1 MYVIKIINSF
11 RNNVYLMKD
20 EDIERPPAMKV
31 RQGIQDAMTYSLP
44 EKHFSENHIDLVD
57 IDIALN
63 NLGWNFSNYKIL
75 NLTDIHL
82 GQWINPEYLDELI
95 DYVNTLN
102 FDLITLTGDYFSY
115 NLDDYDKSLEK
126 SLKKLKARDGKYGVL
141 GNHDH
146 WMNADRVREIFKNA
160 DIIDLSNDVVTLKKN
175 GDCINLCGVDSY
187 TVCADNLDKVITKMP
202 KNIPS
207 ILLAHEPDFA
217 QESSQTGLFD
227 LQISGHSHGG
237 QFIIPG
243 VETTPFRGPN
253 STRYPVGLYKVGD
266 MLQYTS
272 KGLGTNSFRI
282 RINCKP
288 EITIITLK
296 TTKRR
301 KIMIE

>member
-1 MYVIKIINSF
+1 
-11 RNNVYLMKD
+11 MKD
-20 EDIERPPAMKV
+20 EDIEKPSAMKV

-44 EKHFSENHIDLVD
+44 DKKFRKENIDLVEVD
-57 IDIALN
+57 IELDG
-63 NLGWNFSNYKIL
+63 LGWNFNNFKIL

-102 FDLITLTGDYFSY
+102 VDIITLTGDYFSY
-115 NLDDYDKSLEK
+115 NIYDYDKCLEK
-126 SLKKLKARDGKYGVL
+126 SLKKLTARDGKFGVL

-146 WMNADRVREIFKNA
+146 WMNADKIREIFKNC
-160 DIIDLSNDVVTLKKN
+160 DIVDLSNDVHTFKK
-175 GDCINLCGVDSY
+175 DEDLLNLCGVDSC
-187 TVCADNLDKVITKMP
+187 TVCADNLDEVIAKMP
-202 KNIPS
+202 KDIPS

-217 QESSQTGLFD
+217 KQSSQTGLFD

-237 QFIIPG
+237 QFIIPK
-243 VETTPFRGPN
+243 VDTTPFRGPN
-253 STRYPVGLYKVGD
+253 STKYPVGLYKVGN
-266 MLQYTS
+266 MTQYTS

-296 TTKRR
+296 TTKKQ
-301 KIMIE
+301 KIKIE

>member
-1 MYVIKIINSF
+1 MYVLKIINSF
-11 RNNVYLMKD
+11 RKKIIFMKEEEID
-20 EDIERPPAMKV
+20 SPHAMKV

-44 EKHFSENHIDLVD
+44 DKKFSEKNIDLVELD
-57 IDIALN
+57 IELN
-63 NLGWNFSNYKIL
+63 DLGWNFNNFRIL

-102 FDLITLTGDYFSY
+102 IDLITLTGDYFSY
-115 NLDDYDKSLEK
+115 NLSDYDKYLEN
-126 SLKKLKARDGKYGVL
+126 SLKKLTAKYGKFGVL

-146 WMNADRVREIFKNA
+146 WMGAERVRKIFKNSNV
-160 DIIDLSNDVVTLKKN
+160 IDLSNDVFTLKKGEDYLN
-175 GDCINLCGVDSY
+175 ICGVDSC
-187 TVCADNLDKVITKMP
+187 TVCEDNLDAVIAKLP
-202 KNIPS
+202 RNIPT

-217 QESSQTGLFD
+217 KESSQTGLFD

-237 QFIIPG
+237 QFIIPKF
-243 VETTPFRGPN
+243 ETTPFRGPN
-253 STRYPVGLYKVGD
+253 STKYPVGIYKVGD
-266 MLQYTS
+266 MIQYTS

-296 TTKRR
+296 TNR
-301 KIMIE
+301 KQKIKIE

>member
-1 MYVIKIINSF
+1 
-11 RNNVYLMKD
+11 MKD
-20 EDIERPPAMKV
+20 EDIEKPPAMKV

-44 EKHFSENHIDLVD
+44 DKKFNPKKIDEVE
-57 IDIALN
+57 IDIELN
-63 NLGWNFSNYKIL
+63 NLGWNFHNFRIL

-82 GQWINPEYLDELI
+82 GQWINPEYLDGLI

-115 NLDDYDKSLEK
+115 NLEDYDKYLEK
-126 SLKKLKARDGKYGVL
+126 SLKKLKARYGKFGVL

-146 WMNADRVREIFKNA
+146 WMSAEKIRNIFKSSN
-160 DIIDLSNDVVTLKKN
+160 IVDLSNDVVTLEKN
-175 GDCINLCGVDSY
+175 GDFLNICGVDSC
-187 TVCADNLDKVITKMP
+187 TVCADDLDKVLSKMRE
-202 KNIPS
+202 NTPS

-217 QESSQTGLFD
+217 KESSQTEKFD

-237 QFIIPG
+237 QFIIPAF
-243 VETTPFRGPN
+243 ETTPFRGPN
-253 STRYPVGLYKVGD
+253 STKYPVGLYKVGK
-266 MLQYTS
+266 MTQYTS

-296 TTKRR
+296 TNAKR
-301 KIMIE
+301 KIKIK

>member
-1 MYVIKIINSF
+1 
-11 RNNVYLMKD
+11 MKD
-20 EDIERPPAMKV
+20 EDIDRPQAMKI

-44 EKHFSENHIDLVD
+44 DKKFKEKKIDLVE
-57 IDIALN
+57 IDIELN
-63 NLGWNFSNYKIL
+63 NLGWNFNNYKIL

-82 GQWINPEYLDELI
+82 GQWINPEYLDELV

-115 NLDDYDKSLEK
+115 NIDTYLESLEH
-126 SLKKLKARDGKYGVL
+126 SLKKLKAPDGKFGVL

-146 WMNADRVREIFKNA
+146 WMSSEKIRKIFKNA
-160 DIIDLSNDVVTLKKN
+160 DIYDLSNDNYVLKKDN
-175 GDCINLCGVDSY
+175 EFLNLAGVDSC
-187 TVCADNLDKVITKMP
+187 TVCADNLDKVLP
-202 KNIPS
+202 KLRENTPS

-217 QESSQTGLFD
+217 KESSQTNKFD

-237 QFIIPG
+237 QFIIPK

-253 STRYPVGLYKVGD
+253 STKYPVGLYKIGN
-266 MLQYTS
+266 MIQYTS

-296 TTKRR
+296 TNKKQ
-301 KIMIE
+301 KIKIE

>member
-1 MYVIKIINSF
+1 
-11 RNNVYLMKD
+11 MKD

-44 EKHFSENHIDLVD
+44 DKKFSERKIDLVELD
-57 IDIALN
+57 IPIS
-63 NLGWNFSNYKIL
+63 NLGWNFHNYRIL

-82 GQWINPEYLDELI
+82 GQWINPEYLDDII

-115 NLDDYDKSLEK
+115 NMEDYDKHLQW
-126 SLKKLKARDGKYGVL
+126 SLKKLEAPDGKFGVL

-146 WMNADRVREIFKNA
+146 WMSAERVRRIFKNSN
-160 DIIDLSNDVVTLKKN
+160 IIDLSNDVYTLKK
-175 GDCINLCGVDSY
+175 GDDYLNLCGVDSY
-187 TVCADNLDKVITKMP
+187 TVCADNLDEVITKLP
-202 KNIPS
+202 RDIPS

-217 QESSQTGLFD
+217 KESSQTGLFD

-237 QFIIPG
+237 QFIIPKF
-243 VETTPFRGPN
+243 ETTPFRGPN
-253 STRYPVGLYKVGD
+253 STKYPVGLYKVGE
-266 MLQYTS
+266 MTQYTS

-296 TTKRR
+296 TDK
-301 KIMIE
+301 KQNIEIE